1 MKKVFETMVLT
12 LCLILPLAA
21 SGEQEETTQKEVVV
35 TYMQSGTYDVAA
47 EAIEE
52 EFESATGIQADIIA
66 SPWAVLNQNHITDL
80 TTGTGEYDVM
90 SGEFWIAS
98 VWNHMMPLD
107 DKAKDMES
115 LYIPGIW
122 KPGPSGHFDGKRIG
136 VPYSAEA
143 YGIVYRKDLFD
154 KYGLSADWE
163 TWDDFIAVMDKLDE
177 YLAGTGIA
185 PNVHSWGAP
194 DQPMAIFL
202 GMYDSYL
209 VTKDGKYMLDA
220 KEAVP
225 ALDKMKSLLKYN
237 PEGAIA
243 LSIDESNSVFLTGQ
257 AATMIGWVGF
267 VRAEAQN
274 TDSSNIVDMWE
285 TAVFPGPGAPFLSA
299 WNLFISKYTDDPESA
314 WAWIDHYVSPEK
326 AKERFVK
333 YGIGSPFKSTYE
345 DPELKEK
352 FAHDFPATIA
362 NLNRA
367 KTVPWTFEAYEI
379 FFRNLGEFVIG
390 NIDASAF
397 VSNVNEQWGPINP
410 PEALVQSAASQGQM
424 EK

>member
-1 MKKVFETMVLT
+1 MKRLLVITVLAFAM
-12 LCLILPLAA
+12 LLPLFA
-21 SGEQEETTQKEVVV
+21 SGEQEVDETKEVVV

-47 EAIEE
+47 LAVEE
-52 EFESATGIQADIIA
+52 EFENSTGIEVDIIA

-107 DKAKDMES
+107 DKAKSMES
-115 LYIPGIW
+115 LYLPGIW
-122 KPGPSGHFDGKRIG
+122 KQGPSGFYDGNRIG

-154 KYGLSADWE
+154 KYGLKADWE
-163 TWDDFIAVMDKLDE
+163 TWDDFIVVMDKLE
-177 YLAGTGIA
+177 EILEGTGIA

-209 VTKDGKYMLDA
+209 VTKEGKYELDEKMA
-220 KEAVP
+220 TP
-225 ALDKMKSLLKYN
+225 ALDKMKSLLQYN
-237 PEGAIA
+237 PEGAIG
-243 LSIDESNSVFLTGQ
+243 LSIDESNSIFLTGQ
-257 AATMIGWVGF
+257 AATLIGWVGF
-267 VRAEAQN
+267 MRAEAQN
-274 TDSSNIVDMWE
+274 TDSSTIVDMWE

-299 WNLFISKYTDDPESA
+299 WNLFVSNYSEDPDSA

-326 AKERFVK
+326 AKERFVE

-352 FAHDFPATIA
+352 YAHDFPATIA

-390 NIDASAF
+390 NIDAAGF

-410 PEALVQSAASQGQM
+410 PEALIQSAEAQGQM

>member
-1 MKKVFETMVLT
+1 MKKTIGMTILSCVLS
-12 LCLILPLAA
+12 LPLLAGGA
-21 SGEQEETTQKEVVV
+21 QDTAKQKEVVV
-35 TYMQSGTYDVAA
+35 TYMQSGTYDAA
-47 EAIEE
+47 ALAMEE
-52 EFESATGIQADIIA
+52 EFESTTGIQADIIA

-80 TTGTGEYDVM
+80 TTGTGEFDVM

-98 VWNHMMPLD
+98 VWNHMRPLD
-107 DKAKDMES
+107 EMASHMES

-122 KPGPSGHFDGKRIG
+122 KAGPSGFYDGKRIG

-163 TWDDFIAVMDKLDE
+163 TWDDYIDVMQQLE
-177 YLAGTGIA
+177 TNLEGTGIA
-185 PNVHSWGAP
+185 ANVHAWGAP
-194 DQPMAIFL
+194 EQPMAIFL

-220 KEAVP
+220 DHAIP
-225 ALDKMKSLLKYN
+225 ALNKMKSLLQYN
-237 PEGAIA
+237 PDGAEA
-243 LSIDESNSVFLTGQ
+243 LSIDEANSVFLTGQ
-257 AATMIGWVGF
+257 AATMVGWVGF
-267 VRAEAQN
+267 VRAELQDP
-274 TDSSNIVDMWE
+274 DSSNVVDKWE

-299 WNLFISKYTDDPESA
+299 WNMFISNYSDDPESA
-314 WAWIDHYVSPEK
+314 WEWVSSYADPEK

-333 YGIGSPFKSTYE
+333 FGIGSPFKSTYE
-345 DPELKEK
+345 DPELKAK
-352 FAHDFPATIA
+352 YAHDFPATVA

-379 FFRNLGEFVIG
+379 FFRNLGEFIIG
-390 NIDASAF
+390 NIDAAGF
-397 VSNVNEQWGPINP
+397 VKDVNEAWAPINP
-410 PEALVQSAASQGQM
+410 PEALIQSAAAQEQM